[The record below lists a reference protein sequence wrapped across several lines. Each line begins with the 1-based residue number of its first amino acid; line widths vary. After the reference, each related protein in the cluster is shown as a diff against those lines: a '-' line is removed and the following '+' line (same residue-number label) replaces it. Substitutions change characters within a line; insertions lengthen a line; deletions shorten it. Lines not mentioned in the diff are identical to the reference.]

1 MTGYTVHTG
10 SNENFASGWDQIFS
24 GGKKP
29 AKKGAGS
36 IANKKS
42 GLAKGAN
49 SESGGKKLARKV
61 KRGK

>member
-24 GGKKP
+24 GGNKP
-29 AKKGAGS
+29 AKEDSAS
-36 IANKKS
+36 TANKKS
-42 GLAKGAN
+42 GAAKGTK
-49 SESGGKKLARKV
+49 SESGGKKPARKV

>member
-24 GGKKP
+24 GGNKP
-29 AKKGAGS
+29 AKEGS
-36 IANKKS
+36 GSSTSKKS
-42 GLAKGAN
+42 GAAKGAK
-49 SESGGKKLARKV
+49 SESGGKKPARKV